1 MSDSRR
7 QADLETL
14 TENGADFRL
23 KEAEDLDTLTDNGA
37 DDKQAKPQG
46 FLEVSPKLDW
56 TIKPAPFY
64 VKHASFSGK
73 VSDLY
78 QGQIVGTK
86 QISLDLKVSCHEI
99 C

>member
-37 DDKQAKPQG
+37 DDK
-46 FLEVSPKLDW
+46 
-56 TIKPAPFY
+56 
-64 VKHASFSGK
+64 
-73 VSDLY
+73 
-78 QGQIVGTK
+78 
-86 QISLDLKVSCHEI
+86 
-99 C
+99 